1 MTKSTDA
8 IKKKVLDR
16 DFAEFEYTEE
26 DLKSLV
32 IPTRGSM
39 RIGMGLAYSAEEW
52 KRKRARIL
60 NTPLP

>member
-1 MTKSTDA
+1 MVAPRRGT
-8 IKKKVLDR
+8 VDR

-26 DLKSLV
+26 NLKSLV

-39 RIGMGLAYSAEEW
+39 RIGMGLAYSADEW
-52 KRKRARIL
+52 KRKRDRIL